1 MRHLHSL
8 EPQGIR
14 ANVPPPHGSVQSR
27 HAVGFLPAAAHLP
40 QAQASRAGNRT
51 GQGYMA
57 RQAILTR
64 TAKEWGGE
72 VIREAQAPSTEE
84 EES

>member
-1 MRHLHSL
+1 MHDMRHMPPL

-14 ANVPPPHGSVQSR
+14 ANVPPSHGAVQSG
-27 HAVGFLPAAAHLP
+27 HALDFLPPAAHLP
-40 QAQASRAGNRT
+40 QAQGRSAGNRA

-64 TAKEWGGE
+64 TAKEWG
-72 VIREAQAPSTEE
+72 VK
-84 EES
+84 

>member
-1 MRHLHSL
+1 MHDMRHMHPL

-14 ANVPPPHGSVQSR
+14 ANVPPSHGPVQPG
-27 HAVGFLPAAAHLP
+27 HALDFLSATAHL
-40 QAQASRAGNRT
+40 QKAQGCSVGNRA

-64 TAKEWGGE
+64 TAKEWG
-72 VIREAQAPSTEE
+72 VTA
-84 EES
+84 

>member
-1 MRHLHSL
+1 MHDMRHLPPL

-14 ANVPPPHGSVQSR
+14 ANVPPSHGPVQPG
-27 HAVGFLPAAAHLP
+27 HALDFLPTAAHL
-40 QAQASRAGNRT
+40 QKAHAGRAGNRT

-64 TAKEWGGE
+64 TAKEWG
-72 VIREAQAPSTEE
+72 VTA
-84 EES
+84 

>member
-1 MRHLHSL
+1 MNDLLNLSPL

-14 ANVPPPHGSVQSR
+14 ANVPPSHGPVQPG
-27 HAVGFLPAAAHLP
+27 HALDFLPAAAHLP
-40 QAQASRAGNRT
+40 QAQGRSAGNRT

-64 TAKEWGGE
+64 TAKEWG
-72 VIREAQAPSTEE
+72 VK
-84 EES
+84 

>member
-1 MRHLHSL
+1 MHDMRHLPPL

-14 ANVPPPHGSVQSR
+14 ANVPPSHGPVQPG
-27 HAVGFLPAAAHLP
+27 HALDFHASTAHMHK
-40 QAQASRAGNRT
+40 AQGCRAGNRA

-64 TAKEWGGE
+64 TAKEWG
-72 VIREAQAPSTEE
+72 VK
-84 EES
+84 